1 MERFEKTPAQVKKP
15 ARKPH
20 APGRVPAP
28 QGGLTVWMDDPLD
41 GQTIARPLPLLD
53 APPLQIRIEDT
64 AIPPGR
70 YSPGEPGFRYW
81 TAGESLRRCADF
93 WLARVASLQWH
104 TGDVLPIFLDDGLDL
119 NAYYDRE
126 SLRFFHGA
134 LSGQTVYSGESPD
147 VLCHEMGHAVLDAV
161 KPELWN
167 VASHE
172 VAAFH
177 ESFGDMSA
185 ILSALQ
191 LPDMRARILEE
202 TGGTLNRS
210 SRLSRMAEQLG
221 AAIREHYPDA
231 VDPDCLR
238 NACNRFQYTSPLQL
252 GSSGP
257 ASVLSSEPHSFSRVF
272 TGAFLDGLAGMLA
285 ARAVTASKPT
295 EQELLQASEYMGD
308 ILIAGVRRASVS
320 SNFYAQVAA
329 AMVESAGVLH
339 PSYPRALK
347 AAFIR
352 REILSLQ
359 SAATVE
365 SLSAVARG
373 MSAGAPQAA
382 AGTQA
387 PSQIALDGVQYG
399 LGATALIVELPS
411 QPKLYSINAPA
422 SAGGGQPVS
431 TEAVARR
438 YVEDLFKRG
447 RVDYGDTVAEETRM
461 DPIHGVKTHRL
472 AGTDHARRLVRVL
485 CDCGFCH

>member
-1 MERFEKTPAQVKKP
+1 MERMEKSPVRGKKP
-15 ARKPH
+15 SRKPH
-20 APGRVPAP
+20 RP
-28 QGGLTVWMDDPLD
+28 QPEASGTAAISVWMDDPLE
-41 GQTIARPLPLLD
+41 GETVARPLPLLD
-53 APPLQIRIEDT
+53 VLPLQIGIRDA
-64 AIPPGR
+64 AIPAGH

-81 TAGESLRRCADF
+81 TAAEALRRCADF
-93 WLARVASLQWH
+93 WLARMSSLQWH
-104 TGDVLPIFLDDGLDL
+104 IGNELPVFLDDGLDL

-126 SLRFFHGA
+126 SLRFFHGT
-134 LSGQTVYSGESPD
+134 LSQETVYSGESPD
-147 VLCHEMGHAVLDAV
+147 VLCHEMGHAVLDAI

-185 ILSALQ
+185 ILCALQ
-191 LPDMRARILEE
+191 LPDMRSHILME

-238 NACNRFQYTSPLQL
+238 NACNRFQYVSPMQL

-272 TGAFLDGLAGMLA
+272 TGAFLDGLAGMLSALA
-285 ARAVTASKPT
+285 AGSPAPS
-295 EQELLQASEYMGD
+295 EQALLQVSEHMGD

-329 AMVESAGVLH
+329 GMVESAGILH
-339 PSYPRALK
+339 PAYPRALK

-352 REILSLQ
+352 RDILSLQ

-373 MSAGAPQAA
+373 IGMAA
-382 AGTQA
+382 APPESGAQA

-411 QPKLYSINAPA
+411 QPKLYSIS
-422 SAGGGQPVS
+422 SAGAGAQPVS
-431 TEAVARR
+431 TEATGRR
-438 YVEDLFKRG
+438 FVEDLFKRG
-447 RVDYGDTVAEETRM
+447 HVDYGDTVAEETRM
-461 DPIHGVKTHRL
+461 DPIQGLKTHRL
-472 AGTDHARRLVRVL
+472 VGADHARRLVRVL